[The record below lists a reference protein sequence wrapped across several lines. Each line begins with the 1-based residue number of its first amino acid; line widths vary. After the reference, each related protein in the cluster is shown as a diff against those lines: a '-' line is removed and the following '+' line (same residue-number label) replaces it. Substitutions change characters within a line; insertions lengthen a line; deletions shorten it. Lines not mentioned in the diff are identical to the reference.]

1 MFFNTRQKNMDSAVK
16 AFGSE
21 SENCRRK
28 KLLEAVGSSEMICP
42 GNLCCDGCIRDGLP
56 LRLQFE
62 KTPPIR
68 TGSKRRVAAYDVS
81 DDMKS
86 RIKANLVRERD
97 AYMQS
102 HPHYYMSHY
111 SFVCPDCVIDRICEQ
126 ARFIK
131 SEEDLDVVGLRPELK
146 SIFFAAII
154 SIVSSAPPAK
164 RSRCTFNNLM
174 FYYYARFYFID

>member
-1 MFFNTRQKNMDSAVK
+1 MDSAVK
-16 AFGSE
+16 GFGSE

-28 KLLEAVGSSEMICP
+28 KLLQAVGSSEMIHS
-42 GNLCCDGCIRDGLP
+42 GNLCCDGCVGDGLP

-62 KTPPIR
+62 KTSPIR
-68 TGSKRRVAAYDVS
+68 TCSKRRVAAYDVS

-111 SFVCPDCVIDRICEQ
+111 SFVCPDCVIDHICEQ

-131 SEEDLDVVGLRPELK
+131 SEEDLDVIGLRPELK

-164 RSRCTFNNLM
+164 RTRRTF
-174 FYYYARFYFID
+174 R

>member
-1 MFFNTRQKNMDSAVK
+1 MK

-21 SENCRRK
+21 SESCRRK
-28 KLLEAVGSSEMICP
+28 KLLEAVGSSEMIRP

-68 TGSKRRVAAYDVS
+68 TGSKRRVAAYDIL

-86 RIKANLVRERD
+86 HIKANLVRERD
-97 AYMQS
+97 AYM
-102 HPHYYMSHY
+102 PHYYMSHY

-164 RSRCTFNNLM
+164 RSRCTF
-174 FYYYARFYFID
+174 R

>member
-1 MFFNTRQKNMDSAVK
+1 M
-16 AFGSE
+16 
-21 SENCRRK
+21 
-28 KLLEAVGSSEMICP
+28 
-42 GNLCCDGCIRDGLP
+42 
-56 LRLQFE
+56 
-62 KTPPIR
+62 
-68 TGSKRRVAAYDVS
+68 AAYDVS

-97 AYMQS
+97 AYLQS

-131 SEEDLDVVGLRPELK
+131 SKEDLDVVGLRPELK

-154 SIVSSAPPAK
+154 SIISSAPP
-164 RSRCTFNNLM
+164 SHCTF
-174 FYYYARFYFID
+174 R